1 MSSTDSSGGAKGI
14 RVLALSALMVACVA
28 CSSGET
34 SKTAARPTFLPNLVI
49 IYIDDAGYA
58 DIGPT
63 GARFRT
69 PHLDRLAEEGTVYTS
84 FHVAQ
89 SVCSPSRAALLTG
102 TYPNRIGISAALFP
116 GDPTGMAQDEQTLAE
131 VARTKGY
138 RTGAFGK
145 WHLGD
150 AAPFLPTE
158 HGFDEFA
165 GIPYSNDMW
174 PIESSEFPPLPFL
187 EGTLVKNPDMQPDD
201 QRELTSELTNY
212 AVDFIERH
220 QEEPFLLY
228 LAHPKPH
235 VPLYV
240 SKQFEGAS
248 GEGLFAD
255 VMMEIDWSVGE
266 VVRALDEA
274 QLTETTWIVFASD
287 NGPWLTYGNHAGR
300 AAPFREGKFTTF
312 EGGTRVPLVM
322 RFPGYIPAGAT
333 NPSTFMNIDILPTFA
348 ALVGAEFPVRISP
361 IVITCFAHHDRSAAT
376 RVG

>member
-1 MSSTDSSGGAKGI
+1 
-14 RVLALSALMVACVA
+14 
-28 CSSGET
+28 
-34 SKTAARPTFLPNLVI
+34 
-49 IYIDDAGYA
+49 
-58 DIGPT
+58 
-63 GARFRT
+63 
-69 PHLDRLAEEGTVYTS
+69 
-84 FHVAQ
+84 
-89 SVCSPSRAALLTG
+89 
-102 TYPNRIGISAALFP
+102 
-116 GDPTGMAQDEQTLAE
+116 
-131 VARTKGY
+131 
-138 RTGAFGK
+138 
-145 WHLGD
+145 
-150 AAPFLPTE
+150 
-158 HGFDEFA
+158 
-165 GIPYSNDMW
+165 
-174 PIESSEFPPLPFL
+174 ESSEFPPLPFL

-333 NPSTFMNIDILPTFA
+333 NSSTFMNIDILPTFA
-348 ALVGAEFPVRISP
+348 ALVGAEFPVAPIDGQDIWNTLVDGEHSP
-361 IVITCFAHHDRSAAT
+361 QEAYYLWNGEELEAVLTDKWKLHLPHAYQTVAASGADGKRGTTELAELPLSLFELARDPGETKNVASEHPELVRELSDLAFAHQAELRSHQ
-376 RVG
+376 REPGRL